1 MSGVLREPRFSF
13 FGRLASKAV
22 PPHEADAGQV
32 SGCVPLS
39 LEKKPAAKKSRAFAL
54 GALDGF
60 RTGGSFSLGSSFVG
74 ALLATK
80 SYDLRGVA
88 NRTILHVAAE
98 HPSLREGER
107 NFFVLRWRGLG
118 ASCRD

>member
-1 MSGVLREPRFSF
+1 MHYVPHLLIAASASLV
-13 FGRLASKAV
+13 RLLACPVQARRRL
-22 PPHEADAGQV
+22 
-32 SGCVPLS
+32 LS
-39 LEKKPAAKKSRAFAL
+39 HR
-54 GALDGF
+54 
-60 RTGGSFSLGSSFVG
+60 GSFPLGSSFVG

-88 NRTILHVAAE
+88 NRTILHVAAG